1 MKHHTH
7 TIGGNIMNDEV
18 NAKGKWINVEV
29 VELRNTMFIDW
40 QFIDWHKYNK
50 YVTDNV
56 SATVKKNG
64 VDTKEVPYM
73 IKIARNPNDNV
84 FYPALSKAR
93 YALKKLSSETPRE
106 NIDVVFNSI
115 VEAGIP
121 LKGRVSL
128 FLSNTG
134 APICNFTTYDELG
147 FIVKPYVEHK
157 KGTRVMNGILASLT
171 AITRYANLKLEIA
184 LEGEHFFNLHVTEDG
199 RAVHGLSLYYD
210 PAVFN
215 ANLGREEGLIHL
227 SVAPLG
233 DLTSHRSVGLFNE
246 LIKMVDGYDY
256 VIDKNQYEVY

>member
-1 MKHHTH
+1 
-7 TIGGNIMNDEV
+7 MNDEV

-56 SATVKKNG
+56 FATVKKNG
-64 VDTKEVPYM
+64 VETNEVPYM
-73 IKIARNPNDNV
+73 IRLSRNPNDKL
-84 FYPALSKAR
+84 FIPALNNAR
-93 YALKKLSSETPRE
+93 AKLQKLASETPRK

-121 LKGRVSL
+121 LKGNVSV

-134 APICNFTTYDELG
+134 APTYNFTTYDELG
-147 FIVKPYVEHK
+147 FIVKPYVENE
-157 KGTRVMNGILASLT
+157 KGTRVMNGILT
-171 AITRYANLKLEIA
+171 ALSNITRYANLDLKIV
-184 LEGEHFFNLHVTEDG
+184 LEGENFFNLHVTEDG

-215 ANLGREEGLIHL
+215 DNLGRKEGLIHL

-233 DLTSHRSVGLFNE
+233 NFTNHRSVGLFNE
-246 LIKMVDGYDY
+246 LIKIFDGYDY